1 VRTLVAPGQE
11 SVPASDI
18 ALRYLGMRLSTPWVT
33 LLLAGII
40 GTAVTLLRSGGLSR
54 IIQFSLLL
62 IIAGAVMT
70 LIPEYVYLKDVFGVR
85 LNTIFKFY
93 YQAWVLWAVAAAGA
107 VYALLIADDGPG
119 PTFRRLFGA
128 GLVLVVGLG
137 LVYPLL
143 TIPDRV
149 KEFPEA
155 PTLDGTAYLATEQA
169 ADYAAVQWLNTHI
182 KGAPVILE
190 TPGGAYQYEGR
201 VSAQTGLPTLLGW
214 AGHEHQWRGNT
225 VEQDK
230 RIAAVKE
237 LCSTADAQRTLTLL
251 HEYDITYVYVGPL
264 ERTKCPAGLQK
275 FDRLMEVVYDHDGV
289 TIYRRQETLGSRV
302 GE

>member
-1 VRTLVAPGQE
+1 
-11 SVPASDI
+11 
-18 ALRYLGMRLSTPWVT
+18 
-33 LLLAGII
+33 
-40 GTAVTLLRSGGLSR
+40 
-54 IIQFSLLL
+54 
-62 IIAGAVMT
+62 MT
-70 LIPEYVYLKDVFGVR
+70 LIPDYIYLKDVFGVR

-107 VYALLIADDGPG
+107 VHALLIADDGPG
-119 PTFRRLFGA
+119 PIFRRLFGG
-128 GLVLVVGLG
+128 GLALVVGLG

-143 TIPDRV
+143 SIPDRV

-155 PTLDGTAYLATEQA
+155 PTLDGTAYFAREQP
-169 ADYAAVQWLNTHI
+169 ADYAAVQWLNTHVE
-182 KGAPVILE
+182 GAPVILE

-230 RIAAVKE
+230 RTAVVQE
-237 LCSTADAQRTLTLL
+237 LCSTTDAQRTLTLL
-251 HEYDITYVYVGPL
+251 HEYDRTYVYVGPL

-289 TIYRRQETLGSRV
+289 TIYKRQETLGSRV